1 MFVINKIKNRITQ
14 IKACTFSELGFKERE
29 HLQEWLEHNPEVFG
43 EELLFIQKE
52 FDGFDDTRER
62 LDLLAIDK
70 QGNLVI
76 IENKLDDSGRNVT
89 WQVLKYASY
98 CSSLSKQ
105 QIKDIYQ
112 AYLTKT
118 GSETTSEENI
128 AEFLDAEDFGEIQL
142 NQNQRIILVSGD
154 FRKEVTSTVMWLLT
168 KYNLKIQCFK
178 ATPYSFGEE
187 IFLDIKQII
196 PVKEAEEFTIRMA
209 EKAQEEQ
216 STQDELKERHRIRLD
231 FWKQHLQ
238 KFNLKSNLKSNLY
251 SNISP
256 SKDNWV
262 SAGSGVSGV
271 GFNFVISK
279 NYARTEVYM
288 SRSVADENKFIF
300 DKLFEQ
306 REIIEKE
313 TGKLEWQRLDDKK
326 ASRIKQ
332 ELKNVN
338 LYEKDDWEKMS
349 NYMIDSMLKIEPAFR
364 KPLKKINNE
373 LRKEL
378 KE

>member
-128 AEFLDAEDFGEIQL
+128 AEFLGAEDFGEIQL

-238 KFNLKSNLKSNLY
+238 KFNLKSNLY

-332 ELKNVN
+332 ELNNVN

-349 NYMIDSMLKIEPAFR
+349 NYMIDSMLKIEPAFK

>member
-1 MFVINKIKNRITQ
+1 MFVVNKDKNRITQ
-14 IKACTFSELGFKERE
+14 IKSCSFSELGFKERE
-29 HLQEWLEHNPEVFG
+29 HLQEWLEHNPDVFG

-76 IENKLDDSGRNVT
+76 VENKLDDSGRNVT

-112 AYLTKT
+112 TYLVKN
-118 GSETTSEENI
+118 GSIENSEQNI
-128 AEFLDAEDFGEIQL
+128 SEFLNAEDFGEIQL
-142 NQNQRIILVSGD
+142 NQNQRIILVSGAY
-154 FRKEVTSTVMWLLT
+154 RKEVTSTVMWLLT

-178 ATPYSFGEE
+178 ATPYSFDDQ

-196 PVKEAEEFTIRMA
+196 PVKEAEEYTIKMA

-216 STQDELKERHRIRLD
+216 STQDELKGRYQVRMD
-231 FWKQHLQ
+231 FWKQHLL
-238 KFNLKSNLKSNLY
+238 KFNTKSNLF

-256 SKDNWV
+256 SKDNWLT
-262 SAGSGVSGV
+262 AGSGVSGV
-271 GFNFVISK
+271 GFNFTISK

-288 SRSVADENKFIF
+288 SRSIAEENKFIF
-300 DKLFEQ
+300 DKLLEYKETIEQ
-306 REIIEKE
+306 E
-313 TGKLEWQRLDDKK
+313 TGKLEWERLDDKK
-326 ASRIKQ
+326 ACRIKQ
-332 ELKNVN
+332 ELTNVN
-338 LYEKDDWEKMS
+338 LYERDDWEKMS
-349 NYMIDSMLKIEPAFR
+349 RYMTESMLKLEPAFK
-364 KPLKKINNE
+364 KPLTKINI
-373 LRKEL
+373 EL
-378 KE
+378 KKEFKE

>member
-154 FRKEVTSTVMWLLT
+154 FRKEVSSTVMWLLT

>member
-1 MFVINKIKNRITQ
+1 MFVVNKDKNRITQ
-14 IKACTFSELGFKERE
+14 IKSCSFSELGFKERE
-29 HLQEWLEHNPEVFG
+29 HLQEWLEHNPDAFG

-112 AYLTKT
+112 AYLVRN
-118 GSETTSEENI
+118 GSNENSEQNI
-128 AEFLDAEDFGEIQL
+128 SEFLNAEDFGEIQL
-142 NQNQRIILVSGD
+142 NQNQRIILVSGNY
-154 FRKEVTSTVMWLLT
+154 RKEVTSTVMWLLT

-178 ATPYSFGEE
+178 ATPYSFDDQ

-196 PVKEAEEFTIRMA
+196 PVKEAEEYTIRMA

-216 STQDELKERHRIRLD
+216 STQDELKGRYQVRMD

-238 KFNLKSNLKSNLY
+238 KFNTKSNLF

-256 SKDNWV
+256 SKDNWL
-262 SAGSGVSGV
+262 SAGSGLSGV
-271 GFNFVISK
+271 GFNFTISK

-288 SRSVADENKFIF
+288 SRSVAEENKFIF
-300 DKLFEQ
+300 DKLFEYK
-306 REIIEKE
+306 ETIEQE
-313 TGKLEWQRLDDKK
+313 TGKLEWERLDDKK
-326 ASRIKQ
+326 ACRIKQ
-332 ELKNVN
+332 ELSNVN
-338 LYEKDDWEKMS
+338 LYERDDWEKMS
-349 NYMIDSMLKIEPAFR
+349 KYMTESMLKLEPAF
-364 KPLKKINNE
+364 KKTTCQNQYRI
-373 LRKEL
+373 KERV
-378 KE
+378 